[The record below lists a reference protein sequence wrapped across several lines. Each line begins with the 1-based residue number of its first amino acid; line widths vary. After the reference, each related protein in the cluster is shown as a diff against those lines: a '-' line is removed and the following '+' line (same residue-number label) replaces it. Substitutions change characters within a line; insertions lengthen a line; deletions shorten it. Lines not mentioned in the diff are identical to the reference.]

1 MAAVDAATRS
11 GFIIETR
18 ESYDN
23 AMRFAMAAH
32 RTPEARL
39 SNYFYAEG
47 IKQASEKVIEL
58 FATLPSTADREEYF
72 APVDVLVET
81 ARHILDSNEEVPESL
96 GGREAVRS
104 ILYGYNA
111 IRNNYMH

>member
-1 MAAVDAATRS
+1 MASIDSATRA

-18 ESYDN
+18 EGYQN
-23 AMRFAMAAH
+23 AMSFAMAAH
-32 RTPEARL
+32 RSPEARL

-58 FATLPSTADREEYF
+58 FDTLPITADREEYF
-72 APVDVLVET
+72 ASVDVLIET
-81 ARHILDSNEEVPESL
+81 ARAILDANDEIPESL

-104 ILYGYNA
+104 MLYGYNA
-111 IRNNYMH
+111 TRNNYMY